1 MARTKKVLDEDQVT
15 MPFFQKDQG
24 DSTPSEDKKTEVV
37 SDFVGLTEDET
48 KEEEPKKKTT
58 KKTSKRKCTVCGKYV
73 DIDLT
78 TKINDKYYCPDCK
91 DAPLDEKNSYEALM
105 KYIYEDLKFRKYD
118 ITMGRVARNV
128 AKLKADYGMD
138 NHSILLVL
146 RYMYEFNDEPI
157 PPPKMETEADI
168 FLVLKYY
175 RDADSFWKQWM
186 KNAGMSFED
195 MYKALHTP
203 PRTIVMNRSDLIKQ
217 SDRDALRRAKR
228 ENREKLSVDDI
239 VDDGYIVDMN
249 FSSKPQ
255 VNTQADE
262 LRLDILELTPEDL
275 LEEGGDY

>member
-1 MARTKKVLDEDQVT
+1 
-15 MPFFQKDQG
+15 
-24 DSTPSEDKKTEVV
+24 
-37 SDFVGLTEDET
+37 
-48 KEEEPKKKTT
+48 
-58 KKTSKRKCTVCGKYV
+58 
-73 DIDLT
+73 
-78 TKINDKYYCPDCK
+78 
-91 DAPLDEKNSYEALM
+91 M

-146 RYMYEFNDEPI
+146 RYMYEFNDDPI

-175 RDADSFWKQWM
+175 RDADSFWRQWM

-255 VNTQADE
+255 INTQADE